1 MLVITLCPRL
11 RRDPPDA
18 VALRAI
24 KRGSLANR
32 DDNLRVDYAD
42 LSLIGGREDNQDR
55 CAVAVSDKSALLV
68 VIDGMGGHSDGALAA
83 ETACKLLVEAFWH
96 TPQPVFDP
104 LGFLHLQLGRA
115 HEAVVALGGTLPLEQ
130 RPRAT
135 CAACIVQGDSAYW
148 AHIGDSRIYHLRGG
162 RIVERT
168 RDHSHVEFLIRE
180 GLISEDQAQQHP
192 MRNFVECC
200 IGGEYMLPEMSIT
213 SRRVLQQ
220 GDVLLVCSDGLWGAL
235 DEELIPKAFAARA
248 ESGPTLRES
257 LGALGAAAVKANGPA
272 SDNTTCVALRWFGP

>member
-32 DDNLRVDYAD
+32 DGNLRVDYAD

-55 CAVAVSDKSALLV
+55 CAVAVSDKAALLV

-83 ETACKLLVEAFWH
+83 ETASKVLVEAFWH
-96 TPQPVFDP
+96 TPQPLFDP

-148 AHIGDSRIYHLRGG
+148 AHIGDSRIYHLRAG

-220 GDVLLVCSDGLWGAL
+220 GDVLLVCSDGLWGAI
-235 DEELIPKAFAARA
+235 DEELIAKAFAARA

-257 LGALGAAAVKANGPA
+257 LAALGAAAVKANGPA
-272 SDNTTCVALRWFGP
+272 SDNTTCVALRWLGP

>member
-1 MLVITLCPRL
+1 MLVITVPPL

-32 DDNLRVDYAD
+32 DDHLRVDYAE

-68 VIDGMGGHSDGALAA
+68 VVDGMGGHSDGALAA

-96 TPQPVFDP
+96 TPQPLFDP

-135 CAACIVQGDSAYW
+135 CAVCIVQGDSAYW

-213 SRRVLQQ
+213 SRRVLQPS
-220 GDVLLVCSDGLWGAL
+220 DVLLVCSDGLWGAL

-248 ESGPTLRES
+248 DSGPTLRES

-272 SDNTTCVALRWFGP
+272 SDNTTCVALRWLGP

>member
-1 MLVITLCPRL
+1 MLVITLCPRPW
-11 RRDPPDA
+11 RDPPAA

-55 CAVAVSDKSALLV
+55 CAVAVSDKCALLV

-83 ETACKLLVEAFWH
+83 ETASKLLVEAFWH
-96 TPQPVFDP
+96 TPQPLFDP

-135 CAACIVQGDSAYW
+135 CAACVVQGDSAYW

-235 DEELIPKAFAARA
+235 DEELIAKAFAARA

-272 SDNTTCVALRWFGP
+272 SDNTTGVALRWLGP